1 MFDRFTQSGEQAM
14 ACAREEAR
22 RLGQDYLGTE
32 HLLLGVLGAKE
43 GRGAEIL
50 TAAGLTID
58 EARAQVVG
66 IVGSEDDKEGRG
78 APSTARTMDV
88 LMLAWEEA
96 RQHNEVGS
104 EHILLALLREG
115 EGVAARVLSQANV
128 TEADVRA
135 GLMRL
140 RGLGAPRAFEPPRQ
154 SESEDLDRAELSERE
169 LKDMIQQLSAEEQE
183 TECRRR
189 SLRGKR
195 DILRAELLNR
205 RRQPP
210 DS

>member
-1 MFDRFTQSGEQAM
+1 M

-22 RLGQDYLGTE
+22 RLGHDYLGTE

-50 TAAGLTID
+50 TAAGLTFD
-58 EARAQVVG
+58 EARARVLG
-66 IVGSEDDKEGRG
+66 IVGSEDDKEGRA
-78 APSTARTMDV
+78 APSTPRTMDV
-88 LMLAWEEA
+88 LTLAWQEA

-104 EHILLALLREG
+104 EHILLALLRE
-115 EGVAARVLSQANV
+115 EGVAGHVLSQANV
-128 TEADVRA
+128 TEAGVRA
-135 GLMRL
+135 GMMRL
-140 RGLGAPRAFEPPRQ
+140 GGLGAPRAFEPPGQ

-169 LKDMIQQLSAEEQE
+169 LKDMIQQLAAEEQE
-183 TECRRR
+183 TEYRRR
-189 SLRGKR
+189 TLRGKR
-195 DILRAELLNR
+195 DSLSAELRKR